1 MTVGIVAPARRAPH
15 AARQVTLG
23 VNEPGL
29 DWMREP
35 ASGIPT
41 SE

>member
-1 MTVGIVAPARRAPH
+1 MTAGIVALARRAPH

-29 DWMREP
+29 DWMRER
-35 ASGIPT
+35 ASGMPT